1 MPLRND
7 PSLYEA
13 TVCSV
18 AIVLLALL
26 AGCASL
32 GSTIVDSGL
41 TPTSGIR
48 SATTE
53 KSGAFIPVGLTPAAP
68 GPDLSPTDRQKV
80 EADLIAARDHVR
92 TLAAIPTDKPLP
104 KPASAPVAPNP
115 ALRTP

>member
-7 PSLYEA
+7 PSPYQA
-13 TVCSV
+13 TVRSV
-18 AIVLLALL
+18 AMVLLPLL

-32 GSTIVDSGL
+32 GGAIVDSGL

-68 GPDLSPTDRQKV
+68 GPDLNPADRHKV
-80 EADLIAARDHVR
+80 EAELIAARDHVR

-104 KPASAPVAPNP
+104 KPASAPIAPNP
-115 ALRTP
+115 TLRTP